1 MHVYVFYLMDAYN
14 NLSSC
19 LCSLYSICIFKH
31 KNIEN
36 PPVRKWYLVLSANKA
51 ILYIPWLVTKI
62 EAQHY
67 FTKRLKCISTQKGA
81 DPAMS
86 SFPLSEI
93 KDSWFEQL
101 QLQCKLPLL
110 LAALGFH
117 KCTWP
122 HPMDNAPL
130 DIAHGLWACRTGP
143 KLIKVPL
150 EARHWLPA
158 SEYIQNKT
166 HPFYMRLFSEL
177 C

>member
-110 LAALGFH
+110 LATLGFH

-122 HPMDNAPL
+122 HP
-130 DIAHGLWACRTGP
+130 IALHGQCSSWHCTWLMSLQNWAQINQGTFGSK
-143 KLIKVPL
+143 KLI
-150 EARHWLPA
+150 A
-158 SEYIQNKT
+158 S
-166 HPFYMRLFSEL
+166 
-177 C
+177 